1 MGDNQYPPQP
11 SPIREGR
18 NAASL
23 FTLHF
28 SLKQRAAFTLAEVLI
43 TLGVIGVVAALTMPS
58 LIANYQKKVWV
69 NQLKTTYS
77 KLNEGFRQIMAQ
89 EGCTDLIC
97 AGLMDSSYNFVFNES
112 NINKIVTTLKLSNVA
127 TPSNSN
133 SIYDYEI
140 SAVNKTHLGLFSN
153 LGTSSTY
160 SQYLHGTSPD
170 GVIIGIAFPTNVG
183 NSNPIMILLDIN
195 GFKKPNVYG
204 RDVFCLTLIDT
215 GQVVNMYS
223 RASMILLAKKGVKP
237 NPNPDLSL
245 IDAQLESYKEL
256 IKQDCN
262 PSSETIIMGGLT
274 CADLIIND
282 GWEMNY

>member
-1 MGDNQYPPQP
+1 MRDSQYPPLP
-11 SPIREGR
+11 SLIREGTQ
-18 NAASL
+18 A
-23 FTLHF
+23 F
-28 SLKQRAAFTLAEVLI
+28 SLRPLLNKRRKAAFTLSEVLI

-140 SAVNKTHLGLFSN
+140 SAVNKTQSGLFSN

-262 PSSETIIMGGLT
+262 PSSETIIMAGLT